1 MVHTSDLVRFLSR
14 GNIVSSYNN
23 VTKSYSTFHNIQH
36 PINTNKNQKNPF
48 SKYNILSQNNNKT
61 IYLNDYSYTYHST
74 FNQNKQIY
82 STKQIVTGR
91 LLYRQFSTFSKILI
105 EEKQTKNDSI
115 NKLNPLI
122 HEYSQ
127 ESTNTNNDHDKN
139 KDKDEDKEKDKKDE
153 YEDKIKEI
161 PTKKSWKERWLG
173 ISHDDSNTAT
183 FKEVWRLIKLG
194 RKDLPLFTLAM
205 ILLTLSAAIIM
216 ALPKVTGLI
225 LDATKNFTTLDDIEI
240 YGYSLD
246 TFLYIMGALLL
257 LSTAATF
264 SRIILMRIIGE
275 NLVSRLRSTFMKNV
289 YMQDM
294 AFYDNNKVGDL
305 ISRLSSDA
313 YVVSK
318 SITQNASDGIKH
330 SLILSSSLTMMFI
343 LSTKLSL
350 IMLAF
355 APPLLFFSYLYGLKI
370 RSLSRQL
377 QQATGAL
384 TKVSEQQLNSIRT
397 IQSFTAE
404 VKELHNYNSKIRNV
418 WKISFKDAV
427 TNATF
432 FGSTGILGNLTFL
445 LTLGLGTRFVL
456 NGSMTVGDLTAYL
469 IYTEYCG
476 SATFGI
482 SNFYTELFKG
492 AGAASRLFEMLDI
505 KPSIDP
511 IHGHRL
517 VSKANCSKH
526 PVEGK
531 ELICKGHIRFENVS
545 FTYPTRPDN
554 PIFKNLSFD
563 IPEGSNVCIV
573 GPSGRG
579 KSTIASLLLR
589 FYKPASGKILIDEH
603 DITEFSVHSVRQT
616 FGFVQQEPVLIEG
629 TIDENI
635 RYGLPNNIARRT
647 THADVEWAAQK
658 ANCDFIYSLPDGFN
672 TNIGPR
678 GSLLSGGQRQKVALA
693 RCLIKEPPILILD
706 EATSALDGKSEAA
719 INETLDRLIRVG
731 NMTTISIAHRLSTI
745 ERCEDILVLGYDGTI
760 VEQGK
765 FRDLWADKNS
775 RLWKL
780 LNTTPSEKHKD
791 EEVEKDKQTLDKSVE
806 DKKDDDIEVVNNAR
820 DIKNIQP
827 SINIKTD
834 AEPITVSNNA

>member
-1 MVHTSDLVRFLSR
+1 MSNYSLNKEKSQYIV
-14 GNIVSSYNN
+14 NINDKNN
-23 VTKSYSTFHNIQH
+23 ISKQYFAISAKTVTKALKPDLQAKASRRYITEVKVHQIKNGETVKVTDLSTEQQQDTH
-36 PINTNKNQKNPF
+36 KNNL
-48 SKYNILSQNNNKT
+48 SKK
-61 IYLNDYSYTYHST
+61 D
-74 FNQNKQIY
+74 
-82 STKQIVTGR
+82 
-91 LLYRQFSTFSKILI
+91 
-105 EEKQTKNDSI
+105 
-115 NKLNPLI
+115 PLI
-122 HEYSQ
+122 KEYNQ
-127 ESTNTNNDHDKN
+127 EDSPDKVIRS
-139 KDKDEDKEKDKKDE
+139 E
-153 YEDKIKEI
+153 EI
-161 PTKKSWKERWLG
+161 PKKRSWKERLLD

-183 FKEVWRLIKLG
+183 FTEVWRLLKLG
-194 RKDLPLFTLAM
+194 RRDLPLFILAM
-205 ILLTLSAAIIM
+205 ILLTLSASIVM

-225 LDATKNFTTLDDIEI
+225 LDATKNFTVLEDIDI
-240 YGYSLD
+240 YGFSLD
-246 TFLYIMGALLL
+246 IFLYIMGGLLL

-264 SRIILMRIIGE
+264 TRIILMRIIGE
-275 NLVSRLRSTFMKNV
+275 NLVSRLRSSFMKNL
-289 YMQDM
+289 YLQDM
-294 AFYDNNKVGDL
+294 TFYDKNKVGDL

-350 IMLAF
+350 VMLAF
-355 APPLLFFSYLYGLKI
+355 SPPLLFFSYLYGLKI

-404 VKELHNYNSKIRNV
+404 VKELHHYNNKIRRV

-511 IHGHRL
+511 IHGNKL
-517 VSKANCSKH
+517 VSKANISKN
-526 PVEGK
+526 PVDNK
-531 ELICKGHIRFENVS
+531 EIICKGHIKFENVG

-554 PIFKNLSFD
+554 QIFKKLSFD
-563 IPEGSNVCIV
+563 IPAGSNVCIV

-589 FYKPASGKILIDEH
+589 FYQPNSGKILIDGQNIN
-603 DITEFSVHSVRQT
+603 DFSVHSVRQT

-635 RYGLPNNIARRT
+635 RYGLPPNLARKIT
-647 THADVEWAAQK
+647 YADVEWAAQK
-658 ANCDFIYSLPDGFN
+658 ANCDFIYSLRDGFN

-693 RCLIKEPPILILD
+693 RCLIKEPPVLILD
-706 EATSALDGKSEAA
+706 EATSALDGKSESA
-719 INETLDRLIRVG
+719 INETLERLMRVG

-745 ERCEDILVLGYDGTI
+745 ERCEDILVLGYDGSI
-760 VEQGK
+760 VEHGK

-780 LNTTPSEKHKD
+780 LNTTPIHKHEAEEEEKAT
-791 EEVEKDKQTLDKSVE
+791 EKKEDSKNSNSTLTPTSTNSSKHP
-806 DKKDDDIEVVNNAR
+806 K
-820 DIKNIQP
+820 
-827 SINIKTD
+827 
-834 AEPITVSNNA
+834 ITVTANAESVVTA

>member
-1 MVHTSDLVRFLSR
+1 MLVSDLTRYMLTS
-14 GNIVSSYNN
+14 GNLVPSYPSI
-23 VTKSYSTFHNIQH
+23 KHSIRNIQN
-36 PINTNKNQKNPF
+36 ITLF
-48 SKYNILSQNNNKT
+48 SKYHTRAYTTTINNIHFKSKFNLLQRKNFKINSSLRTYRLFSSSPNPFIEQSNN
-61 IYLNDYSYTYHST
+61 
-74 FNQNKQIY
+74 
-82 STKQIVTGR
+82 
-91 LLYRQFSTFSKILI
+91 
-105 EEKQTKNDSI
+105 
-115 NKLNPLI
+115 
-122 HEYSQ
+122 
-127 ESTNTNNDHDKN
+127 STNTKN
-139 KDKDEDKEKDKKDE
+139 IKKKNELVHE
-153 YEDKIKEI
+153 YNEEVR
-161 PTKKSWKERWLG
+161 PGESETKTIVKRSWKERLLD
-173 ISHDDSNTAT
+173 ISSDDSNTAT
-183 FKEVWRLIKLG
+183 FKEVWRLLKLA
-194 RKDLPLFTLAM
+194 RRDLPLFTLAM

-225 LDATKNFTTLDDIEI
+225 LDATKNFTSLENIEI
-240 YGYSLD
+240 YGFSLD
-246 TFLYIMGALLL
+246 DFLYIMGGLLF
-257 LSTAATF
+257 LSTGATF
-264 SRIILMRIIGE
+264 TRIILMRIIGE
-275 NLVSRLRSTFMKNV
+275 NLVSRLRSNFMKKI
-289 YMQDM
+289 YLQDM
-294 AFYDNNKVGDL
+294 AFYDKNKVGDL

-330 SLILSSSLTMMFI
+330 SLVLVSSLTMMFI

-404 VKELHNYNSKIRNV
+404 VKELHRYNSKIRDV

-432 FGSTGILGNLTFL
+432 FGSTGILGNVTFL

-511 IHGHRL
+511 VHGHRL
-517 VSKANCSKH
+517 VSKANCSKN
-526 PVEGK
+526 PVDGK
-531 ELICKGHIRFENVS
+531 ELICKGHIRFENVE
-545 FTYPTRPDN
+545 FAYPTRPDN
-554 PIFKNLSFD
+554 VIFKKLSFD
-563 IPEGSNVCIV
+563 IPAGSNVCIV

-589 FYKPASGKILIDEH
+589 FYKPNSGKILIDEY
-603 DITEFSVHSVRQT
+603 DLSEFSVHSVRQT

-635 RYGLPNNIARRT
+635 RYGLPPNIARRT
-647 THADVEWAAQK
+647 TRSDVEWAAQK
-658 ANCDFIYSLPDGFN
+658 ANCDFVYSLPEGFN

-693 RCLIKEPPILILD
+693 RCLIKEPPVLILD

-719 INETLDRLIRVG
+719 INKTLERLMKVG

-760 VEQGK
+760 VEKGK

-775 RLWKL
+775 RLWRL
-780 LNTTPSEKHKD
+780 LNTAPHEAEAEEKEEEEKKQEKQEKQEKH
-791 EEVEKDKQTLDKSVE
+791 EEKRSVVQ
-806 DKKDDDIEVVNNAR
+806 KV
-820 DIKNIQP
+820 
-827 SINIKTD
+827 
-834 AEPITVSNNA
+834 

>member
-1 MVHTSDLVRFLSR
+1 MH
-14 GNIVSSYNN
+14 VSG
-23 VTKSYSTFHNIQH
+23 
-36 PINTNKNQKNPF
+36 
-48 SKYNILSQNNNKT
+48 LA
-61 IYLNDYSYTYHST
+61 
-74 FNQNKQIY
+74 
-82 STKQIVTGR
+82 R
-91 LLYRQFSTFSKILI
+91 LLTRSSVFAPCSLRNAPPTSIPKSGSAAGASWLSSLASATATATAAAARVARPAGLLRFGSHTLPAAACRPNYVPTDHDFLRRPLHRCFSTTPQSFIEQPPHSSTQAPNGKESKKVNQEQQQQADESEL
-105 EEKQTKNDSI
+105 TR
-115 NKLNPLI
+115 
-122 HEYSQ
+122 EYR
-127 ESTNTNNDHDKN
+127 D
-139 KDKDEDKEKDKKDE
+139 DEDGRSVA
-153 YEDKIKEI
+153 I
-161 PTKKSWKERWLG
+161 PKRKSWKERWLD
-173 ISHDDSNTAT
+173 ISADDSNTAT
-183 FKEVWRLIKLG
+183 FTEVWRLLKLA

-205 ILLTLSAAIIM
+205 VLLTLSAAIIM

-225 LDATKNFTTLDDIEI
+225 LDATKNFTTLEDIDI
-240 YGYSLD
+240 YGFSLD
-246 TFLYIMGALLL
+246 DFLYIMGGLLL

-275 NLVSRLRSTFMKNV
+275 NLVSRLRSTFMKKI
-289 YMQDM
+289 YLQDM

-330 SLILSSSLTMMFI
+330 SLILASSLTMMFV
-343 LSTKLSL
+343 LSPNLSL
-350 IMLAF
+350 VMLAF

-404 VKELHNYNSKIRNV
+404 VKELHRYNSRIRDV
-418 WKISFKDAV
+418 WRISYKDAV

-432 FGSTGILGNLTFL
+432 FGSTGILGNVTFL

-456 NGSMTVGDLTAYL
+456 NGSMSVGDLTAYL

-505 KPSIDP
+505 RPSIDP

-531 ELICKGHIRFENVS
+531 EVICKGHIRFENVG

-563 IPEGSNVCIV
+563 IPTGSNVCIV

-589 FYKPASGKILIDEH
+589 FYKPTSGKILIDGH
-603 DITEFSVHSVRQT
+603 DVEDFSVHSVRQT

-647 THADVEWAAQK
+647 TRADVEWAAQK
-658 ANCDFIYSLPDGFN
+658 ANCDFVYTLPEGFN

-719 INETLDRLIRVG
+719 INETLERLMRVG

-745 ERCEDILVLGYDGTI
+745 ERCDDILVLGYDGTI

-765 FRDLWADKNS
+765 FRDLWADQNS

-780 LNTTPSEKHKD
+780 LNTTPNHKRRSDDNDND
-791 EEVEKDKQTLDKSVE
+791 EEYRRKHQGQDQSQDQQQQSPPHDKPK
-806 DKKDDDIEVVNNAR
+806 
-820 DIKNIQP
+820 
-827 SINIKTD
+827 
-834 AEPITVSNNA
+834 AEQSRATV

>member
-1 MVHTSDLVRFLSR
+1 MFQVPAIPRLLAKGNLHILMKSTSQIQVSGNSNFCKFLSTYNQPASLKSSITNAR
-14 GNIVSSYNN
+14 FFSLKYHNIPYNN
-23 VTKSYSTFHNIQH
+23 CININ
-36 PINTNKNQKNPF
+36 NTLRSF
-48 SKYNILSQNNNKT
+48 SVCGN
-61 IYLNDYSYTYHST
+61 
-74 FNQNKQIY
+74 
-82 STKQIVTGR
+82 R
-91 LLYRQFSTFSKILI
+91 LI
-105 EEKQTKNDSI
+105 EDKSI
-115 NKLNPLI
+115 NKPEKEEI
-122 HEYSQ
+122 RS
-127 ESTNTNNDHDKN
+127 N
-139 KDKDEDKEKDKKDE
+139 KSLSEVNEKTVVKINKKQSL
-153 YEDKIKEI
+153 
-161 PTKKSWKERWLG
+161 TQRWLD
-173 ISHDDSNTAT
+173 ISPNDSTTAT
-183 FKEVWRLIKLG
+183 FSEVWRLIKLG
-194 RKDLPLFTLAM
+194 RKDIGLFTIAM

-225 LDATKNFTTLDDIEI
+225 LDATRNFTQLEDIKIYDFTLDN
-240 YGYSLD
+240 
-246 TFLYIMGALLL
+246 FLLIMCGLLFV
-257 LSTAATF
+257 STGATF
-264 SRIILMRIIGE
+264 TRIILMRIIGE
-275 NLVSRLRSTFMKNV
+275 NLVSRLRSNFMKKI
-289 YMQDM
+289 YLQDM
-294 AFYDNNKVGDL
+294 AFYDKNKVGDL

-330 SLILSSSLTMMFI
+330 SLVLGSSLTMMFV

-377 QQATGAL
+377 QEATGSL

-404 VKELHNYNSKIRNV
+404 VKELNRYNSKIRDV

-432 FGSTGILGNLTFL
+432 FGSTGILGNITFL

-482 SNFYTELFKG
+482 SSFYTELFKG

-505 KPSIDP
+505 KPNIDP
-511 IHGHRL
+511 VHGHRL
-517 VSKANCSKH
+517 VSKLNCSKH
-526 PVEGK
+526 PIYGK
-531 ELICKGHIRFENVS
+531 EIICKGHIEFKDVEFS
-545 FTYPTRPDN
+545 YPSRPN
-554 PIFKNLSFD
+554 NIIFKKLSFN
-563 IPEGSNVCIV
+563 IPAGSNVCIV

-589 FYKPASGKILIDEH
+589 FYKPLNGKILIDGYNI
-603 DITEFSVHSVRQT
+603 DEFSLHSVRQT
-616 FGFVQQEPVLIEG
+616 FGFVQQEPILIEG
-629 TIDENI
+629 TIEENI
-635 RYGLPNNIARRT
+635 KYGLPPTLAKKITRS
-647 THADVEWAAQK
+647 DVEWAAQK
-658 ANCDFIYSLPDGFN
+658 ANCDFIYSLPEGFN

-693 RCLIKEPPILILD
+693 RCLIKEPPVLILD
-706 EATSALDGKSEAA
+706 EATSALDGKSESA
-719 INETLDRLIRVG
+719 INETLDRLMRIG

-760 VEQGK
+760 VEKGK
-765 FRDLWADKNS
+765 FHDLWANKES

-780 LNTTPSEKHKD
+780 LNTSPQQHDNRKEHDKEGNESSEKD
-791 EEVEKDKQTLDKSVE
+791 EEVEEKEKEKLKESSDKENETEETKLRDNSVPH
-806 DKKDDDIEVVNNAR
+806 R
-820 DIKNIQP
+820 
-827 SINIKTD
+827 
-834 AEPITVSNNA
+834 VSV